1 MNTNFTGSNQDF
13 TIVTFSKKK
22 PQRTE
27 PITPKEPKPEDPEGE
42 KMKVPKFSHQFTQ
55 EVIKRR
61 VEKKWNQEQLANQL
75 RVQKSVIQNFEQKK
89 LKYDGNLVHK
99 LKRLLGPLT
108 SNPKDE

>member
-1 MNTNFTGSNQDF
+1 MYEHQDHNV
-13 TIVTFSKKK
+13 IVFSKKK
-22 PQRTE
+22 PQKTE
-27 PITPKEPKPEDPEGE
+27 PLTPKEPKPEDPDGE
-42 KMKVPKFSHQFTQ
+42 RMKVPKFSHQFTQ

-75 RVQKSVIQNFEQKK
+75 RVQKNIIQSFEQKK

-108 SNPKDE
+108 SNPKEE